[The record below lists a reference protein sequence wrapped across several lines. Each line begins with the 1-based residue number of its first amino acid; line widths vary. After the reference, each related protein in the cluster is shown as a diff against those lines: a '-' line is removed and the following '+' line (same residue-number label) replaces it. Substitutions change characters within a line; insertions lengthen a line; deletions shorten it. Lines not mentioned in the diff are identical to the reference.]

1 MVSICVN
8 GGGTGAEVGIF
19 NFGQDSSFAGNATA
33 QGNADENGFG
43 DFYYTPPS
51 GALALSTA
59 NLPLAAAIDP
69 AETDDDYSQKAFDV
83 VTYVGNGQARTIS
96 TDFKADNIWVKDMDS
111 SRRHYLVTNTINAN
125 FGTTSY
131 LHPSNAVSE
140 GNSTDGIT
148 ASAAS
153 TFTIGGSLDYV
164 NNNTNNYVSYLWRV
178 NGGTTSALNDGDINA
193 TGQINQTHG
202 CGVLLYT
209 GDGGSSNVTMAHGM
223 GSKPEFLWLKDR
235 DSNGNNNQWGC
246 WHHHMADDN
255 YLYLSADSAQAA
267 SGNGSIDTS
276 DVTDTLLAWLR
287 TSTTGGSQTRFEN
300 GDNFIIYQ
308 FVGVEGHSK
317 FGSYEGNGN
326 ADGAF
331 VYTGFSPALVMV
343 KSLDSTSDWEM
354 YDYKRAGYNEDNDQ
368 LEANDEAA
376 QDTGTFIDLLS
387 NGFKMRASGDPNV
400 AETYIYAA
408 WAHNS
413 FKYANA
419 R

>member
-1 MVSICVN
+1 M
-8 GGGTGAEVGIF
+8 
-19 NFGQDSSFAGNATA
+19 
-33 QGNADENGFG
+33 
-43 DFYYTPPS
+43 
-51 GALALSTA
+51 
-59 NLPLAAAIDP
+59 AAAIDP

-131 LHPSNAVSE
+131 LHPSNNVSE

-178 NGGTTSALNDGDINA
+178 NGGTTSALNAGDINA

-223 GSKPEFLWLKDR
+223 GKKPEFLWMKDR
-235 DSNGNNNQWGC
+235 DSNGNNNQWGA
-246 WHHHMADDN
+246 WHTSMQDD
-255 YLYLSADSAQAA
+255 YYMYLSDTAA
-267 SGNGSIDTS
+267 EASSSNGPIDTS
-276 DVTDTLLAWLR
+276 NVTDSLLAWLR

-331 VYTGFSPALVMV
+331 VYTGFSPAFVMV

-354 YDYKRAGYNEDNDQ
+354 YDYKRAGYNVDNDQ
-368 LEANDEAA
+368 LEANDDAA

-400 AETYIYAA
+400 AETYLYAA

-413 FKYANA
+413 FKYATA